1 MCKTEEICE
10 KINLYKFIW
19 VFKKKIW
26 IVFFWCFSS
35 RKEKIYICV
44 CVCVCVCV
52 CEKRKKNGAEMV
64 GLLPNCVTIQ

>member
-19 VFKKKIW
+19 VFKKNIW

-44 CVCVCVCV
+44 CVCVKN
-52 CEKRKKNGAEMV
+52 EKNGAEMV
-64 GLLPNCVTIQ
+64 ELLPNCVTIQ